1 MITFSLLVLV
11 VSVINN
17 CSFVWKCRTRTR
29 PVGNQKSQLF
39 LFEVRLKNHK
49 LNPLIK
55 CLITRF
61 RLNAISIHLAAVGS
75 KCIVGENRF
84 ISSTSAE
91 GIRRGIQTMSF
102 GKLTKSKF
110 YNEKRILNL
119 KHLFDGSD
127 LNVYNTEIVNLS
139 AGAPGLDLLENCPEI
154 FLKATEHRM
163 VSENMNKCPNL

>member
-1 MITFSLLVLV
+1 MITRLRLNVISVLLV
-11 VSVINN
+11 
-17 CSFVWKCRTRTR
+17 
-29 PVGNQKSQLF
+29 
-39 LFEVRLKNHK
+39 
-49 LNPLIK
+49 
-55 CLITRF
+55 
-61 RLNAISIHLAAVGS
+61 AIGS
-75 KCIVGENRF
+75 TCFVGENRL
-84 ISSTSAE
+84 ISYSSE
-91 GIRRGIQTMSF
+91 GIRREIQTMSF
-102 GKLTKSKF
+102 GKLSKSDI